1 MALGVGQCGLQ
12 RSRALEP
19 HDGGGAIVALD
30 LGSSRLAIDKQI
42 TEKLIGHGY

>member
-19 HDGGGAIVALD
+19 HDGGAIVALR

>member
-1 MALGVGQCGLQ
+1 MVTRCGQCGLQ
-12 RSRALEP
+12 HSRALEA
-19 HDGGGAIVALD
+19 HDGGAIVALR